1 MNVLGICG
9 SPHPEGNTAYAL
21 RHALAVI
28 EAQGLE
34 TAYISLAAR
43 EITPCDG
50 CFTCRTRECVHED
63 DMTLIYDAICRCDG
77 LILASPVYM
86 GLVSGQMK
94 VMMDRTVVFRTG
106 GRFELSGKVGAG
118 IACGGFRNGGQE
130 LTLQCMHTFFLQQ
143 DMYAI
148 ADGPRFSHSGA
159 AIVGRA
165 PADEVGLHTVENLA
179 LRVTQAVKRLR
190 GLGE

>member
-1 MNVLGICG
+1 MKVLGICG
-9 SPHPEGNTAYAL
+9 SPHPQGSTAHAL

-28 EAQGLE
+28 EAQGIE
-34 TAYISLAAR
+34 TAYVSLAGK

-50 CFTCRTRECVHED
+50 CFTCRTGECVHED
-63 DMTLIYDAICRCDG
+63 DMKPIYDAIRACDG

-94 VMMDRTVVFRTG
+94 VMMDRTVVLRTG
-106 GRFELSGKVGAG
+106 GRFELGGKVGAG

-159 AIVGRA
+159 TIVGCA
-165 PADEVGLHTVENLA
+165 EEDEVGLRTVDNLA
-179 LRVTQAVKRLR
+179 RRVAQAVRRLR
-190 GLGE
+190 G